1 MVGRAFVE
9 AVKFSAVGRAFIEA
23 STFTLVE

>member
-9 AVKFSAVGRAFIEA
+9 AVKFAAVGRAFIEA